1 MKLFQYLPFS
11 MLVGFAAGVSVDQAD
26 ETDKAVR
33 LGIVTAQEFL
43 AGSAALGAAFGAIV
57 IAVLA
62 LISVW
67 FDAIYLDVL
76 NERRGWDYAMTPFR
90 VTGTVSVLTTLVAV
104 IGIFVFPPAAL
115 WVRALMLGLTGG
127 LLMWSILGTLVVI
140 SLLFEHGH
148 ERAETMADLSRGKIR
163 RRIQGL
169 QRQLQAN
176 KLSQTDY
183 QLQKELLSETLPEG
197 QRRLLETE
205 LNDESTGV
213 PPEPPLPSGDG

>member
-1 MKLFQYLPFS
+1 MASDATGERPGPDPVQRSRPWGPSRAMKLFQYLPFS
-11 MLVGFAAGVSVDQAD
+11 MLVGLAAGISVDQAD

-67 FDAIYLDVL
+67 FDEIYLDVL

-104 IGIFVFPPAAL
+104 IGIFVFPPSGL
-115 WVRALMLGLTGG
+115 WLRAL
-127 LLMWSILGTLVVI
+127 I
-140 SLLFEHGH
+140 
-148 ERAETMADLSRGKIR
+148 
-163 RRIQGL
+163 
-169 QRQLQAN
+169 
-176 KLSQTDY
+176 
-183 QLQKELLSETLPEG
+183 
-197 QRRLLETE
+197 
-205 LNDESTGV
+205 
-213 PPEPPLPSGDG
+213 